1 MALTI
6 PPQAIKFLEANE
18 TPFNDQVICG
28 CDLQEDW
35 SYLYTDGDIISFQI
49 SSYGSEGDNFIKN
62 GSFEEGTSAYSIT
75 DWTRSVENNE
85 QTNVARLSDN
95 SAPCGQYW
103 LYFTNENVTGTF
115 PTYARV
121 TQTLT
126 PSLAVSKT
134 YKVTLKAKITAP
146 NVLNGNNNILKI
158 TLGGQVK
165 YITPTNTFQT
175 YTLYFTFTT
184 TPSDSNL
191 IIEINDGV
199 YTDTSRLYVDC
210 VTINQY
216 DTCSVVPHI
225 NNGCFEDGQNPIDF
239 NVGNLDNWITDT
251 GVNAISINGGL
262 NGTRCAKLAI
272 GEYIEQQ
279 DCLISGLMVLKF
291 WAKSVDDTSNLVVT
305 TETSSTQIANIAAV
319 PLVWTQYT
327 YKFTVTSDKNLKFF
341 QNTDTYVLID
351 CVELYSYPAIT
362 LTIDDGES
370 AIPVN
375 ANTISVYENAINV
388 NIPIDSY
395 EFPSC
400 FKICIDSC
408 FQDTCS
414 EWMKYSPELN
424 SCTKELVWYDSE
436 DSAMGINYLSG
447 FKNKV
452 RLQGQLQNP
461 SYIKEDYVKVLNGE
475 TSFINALKVRKTIDL
490 SLDSMPE
497 FMWDR
502 MAMMIGVSNIEYNG
516 VELCSSLDSEITINY
531 DKNTLLYSGSVLLSP
546 KGEYIVERSYNCS

>member
-6 PPQAIKFLEANE
+6 PTQAIKFLEANE

-35 SYLYTDGDIISFQI
+35 SYLFTDGDTISFQI
-49 SSYGSEGDNFIKN
+49 SSYGSEGADFIKN
-62 GSFEEGTSAYSIT
+62 GSFEEGDGAYTIT

-103 LYFTNENVTGTF
+103 LYFINENVTGTF

-121 TQTLT
+121 TQALT

-134 YKVTLKAKITAP
+134 YKITLKAKITAP

-165 YITPTNTFQT
+165 YITPTTTFQT
-175 YTLYFTFTT
+175 YTLYFTFATA
-184 TPSDSNL
+184 PSDSNL

-199 YTDTSRLYVDC
+199 YTDTTRLYVDC
-210 VTINQY
+210 VTINEY

-225 NNGCFEDGQNPIDF
+225 NNGCFEDGQNPIEF
-239 NVGNLDNWITDT
+239 NSGSMDNWDN
-251 GVNAISINGGL
+251 GGAISVDGGL
-262 NGTRCAKLAI
+262 DGSRCVKLAV
-272 GEYIEQQ
+272 GEALEQTN
-279 DCLISGLMVLKF
+279 CLLSGLMVVKF
-291 WAKSVDDTSNLVVT
+291 WAKSIIDPSNLIVT
-305 TETSSTQIANIAAV
+305 TESSSTVIGSPTV
-319 PLVWTQYT
+319 PLTWTQYT
-327 YKFTVTSDKNLKFF
+327 YKFTNTTDTNLRFF
-341 QNTDTYVLID
+341 QNTDTDVLID
-351 CVELYSYPAIT
+351 CVELYSYPAII

-370 AIPVN
+370 SIPVN
-375 ANTISVYENAINV
+375 ANTISVYPNAINV
-388 NIPIDSY
+388 NIPIDNY

-400 FKICIDSC
+400 FKICINSC

-424 SCTKELVWYDSE
+424 GCAKELVWYDSE

-447 FKNKV
+447 FKNRV

-461 SYIKEDYVKVLNGE
+461 NYIKEDYVKVLNGE
-475 TSFINALKVRKTIDL
+475 ISFINALKVRKTIDL

-516 VELCSSLDSEITINY
+516 VELCSSIDSEITINY